1 MEFSWTQTAIMVQ
14 FDKKFIYR
22 HNTIKFY
29 IDIQKM
35 MGFFLCQIIM
45 IYKKF
50 NKKYIKCSRFFWDDP
65 RIHKTSQMT
74 LKFELYFIFGN

>member
-35 MGFFLCQIIM
+35 MGFFCA
-45 IYKKF
+45 K
-50 NKKYIKCSRFFWDDP
+50 
-65 RIHKTSQMT
+65 
-74 LKFELYFIFGN
+74 